1 MTTTSFHSFK
11 IDKTAE
17 EFDAQIA
24 EERDQGC
31 GLIVAI
37 PVTAAKLEADTYE
50 FGDGVSI
57 ETTDGA
63 VWLGEINDTS
73 DYWVDDA
80 HGYVQYPTEVYVELM

>member
-1 MTTTSFHSFK
+1 MTTTRFHTFK
-11 IDKTAE
+11 IDKTAD

-37 PVTAAKLEADTYE
+37 PVNAEKLYADTYR
-50 FGDGVSI
+50 FGHGVAI
-57 ETTDGA
+57 ETSDGA

-73 DYWVDDA
+73 DYWVDDQD
-80 HGYVQYPTEVYVELM
+80 GYIQHPTEVYVELM